1 MTTSKPTT
9 KTKVM
14 TARKPTTR
22 TKVISTEF
30 LKKIREEVNQ
40 ALESV
45 AEKHSIEIHCGNC
58 SYGNNE
64 AIYKLKI
71 NTIDVLSG
79 KVMTKEYEDLIWMAD
94 MKGFDINGIYNLYG
108 KKVSLEG
115 YKTRATKY
123 PLIVLDLNNGKKYKA
138 PRSWFENVVIGNNKQ

>member
-1 MTTSKPTT
+1 MTTKV
-9 KTKVM
+9 KVM
-14 TARKPTTR
+14 KARKPAIKTG
-22 TKVISTEF
+22 VISKEF
-30 LKKIREEVNQ
+30 LKEIREEVNQ

-58 SYGNNE
+58 SYGDNE
-64 AIYKLKI
+64 ATYKLKI
-71 NTIDVLSG
+71 NVKNEDG
-79 KVMTKEYEDLIWMAD
+79 KVVTKEYEDLLWMAD

-115 YKTRATKY
+115 YKTRAPKY
-123 PLIVLDLNNGKKYKA
+123 PLIVLDLSNGKKYKA

>member
-1 MTTSKPTT
+1 MTT

-14 TARKPTTR
+14 KARKPA
-22 TKVISTEF
+22 TKTGVISKEF
-30 LKKIREEVNQ
+30 LKEIRKEVNQ

-58 SYGNNE
+58 SYGKNE

-79 KVMTKEYEDLIWMAD
+79 KVMT
-94 MKGFDINGIYNLYG
+94 
-108 KKVSLEG
+108 
-115 YKTRATKY
+115 R
-123 PLIVLDLNNGKKYKA
+123 
-138 PRSWFENVVIGNNKQ
+138 

>member
-1 MTTSKPTT
+1 M
-9 KTKVM
+9 
-14 TARKPTTR
+14 
-22 TKVISTEF
+22 
-30 LKKIREEVNQ
+30 
-40 ALESV
+40 

-58 SYGNNE
+58 SYGDSE
-64 AIYKLKI
+64 ATYKLKI
-71 NTIDVLSG
+71 NVKNEDG
-79 KVMTKEYEDLIWMAD
+79 KVVTKEYEDLLWMAD

-115 YKTRATKY
+115 YKTRAPKY

>member
-9 KTKVM
+9 H
-14 TARKPTTR
+14 AR
-22 TKVISTEF
+22 VISKTF
-30 LKKIREEVNQ
+30 LKRLREEINQ

-58 SYGNNE
+58 SYGDNE
-64 AIYKLKI
+64 ATYKLKI

-79 KVMTKEYEDLIWMAD
+79 KVMTKEYEDLLWMAD

-115 YKTRATKY
+115 YKTRAPKY
-123 PLIVLDLNNGKKYKA
+123 PLIVLDLNNGKEYKA